1 MKKIYEVY
9 LEALKLCEPYHILSS
24 DLRVLLAFDM
34 GFASPI
40 DTLYYKDKEMNEE
53 QIALFNSQVERL
65 KNNEPVEYIINEANF
80 LDLKLYV
87 DRNVLIPR
95 METTELIANLSEK
108 IYDYFDP
115 RNYLVVA
122 DIGTGSGAIACSI
135 KNMYKNWLVSASD
148 ISSPALEVAK
158 KNAEKYSLPISF
170 YKGDS
175 LKPYIERNM
184 NLDIIISNPPYIVN
198 KKDVQPSVSFFE
210 PASALYLDFSSSVY
224 EKILADVNKVK
235 KGSLLIVFEIG
246 YDLKEYIEDLCKKYL
261 GNYSYKLEFIKDLND
276 LDRFA
281 FIFLE

>member
-9 LEALKLCEPYHILSS
+9 LEALKLCEPYNILSS

-34 GFASPI
+34 GFATPI
-40 DTLYYKDKEMNEE
+40 DTLYYKDKEMSDS

-65 KNNEPVEYIINEANF
+65 KNNEPVEYIINEATF

-122 DIGTGSGAIACSI
+122 DIGTGSGAIACSL
-135 KNMYKNWLVSASD
+135 KSMFKNWLVSASD
-148 ISSPALEVAK
+148 ISLPALEVAK

-170 YKGDS
+170 YQGDS
-175 LKPYIERNM
+175 LEPYIERNM
-184 NLDIIISNPPYIVN
+184 NLDIIVSNPPYIVN

-210 PASALYLDFSSSVY
+210 PHLALYLDFASSVY
-224 EKILADVNKVK
+224 EKILSNVGKVK

-246 YDLKEYIEDLCKKYL
+246 YDLKDYIDELCKKYL
-261 GNYSYKLEFIKDLND
+261 TSYAYKLEFIKDLNE